1 MALGPINVIKN
12 SKFGPQ
18 TMQPN
23 HPSKFSSAGS
33 VANANV
39 GQSTGSGFSF
49 NLGGGGGSGLL
60 SGLFGYKGQKDTNV
74 ASAQQAKQQM
84 DFQKV
89 QNQKQMDYQ
98 ERMSNTAIQRR
109 MADLRK
115 AGLNPILAGKYDASS
130 PSGATSAGQQ
140 APVGNPVASA
150 LQAAQA
156 SQSLKNARAQQALT
170 QATSAKEAAVT
181 LAYLAD
187 LPEKQTRGKLWNIGN
202 KILAGINNKLGGGV
216 NLQL

>member
-1 MALGPINVIKN
+1 
-12 SKFGPQ
+12 
-18 TMQPN
+18 
-23 HPSKFSSAGS
+23 
-33 VANANV
+33 
-39 GQSTGSGFSF
+39 
-49 NLGGGGGSGLL
+49 
-60 SGLFGYKGQKDTNV
+60 
-74 ASAQQAKQQM
+74 
-84 DFQKV
+84 
-89 QNQKQMDYQ
+89 
-98 ERMSNTAIQRR
+98 

-130 PSGATSAGQQ
+130 PAGQH

-181 LAYLAD
+181 LSYLAD